1 MTRIAAQ
8 AHTVSVMSAS
18 FPSAQGA
25 SEPSEPHRSPR
36 FPPMLALES
45 IRDAFYV
52 CDADWRIVFFN
63 ACAERHF
70 GRTRAEVLGLT
81 IWEIFPSAA
90 DSAFSAPFRAAMIA
104 RRPARVEAASVRG
117 DGRWVEVEAT
127 PCGDGMSLQVRD
139 IDERKRIEQRLVE
152 RESRLAEADRRKD
165 EFLAMLSHE
174 MRNPLAPLT
183 NVLRLLERSD
193 ALGPAE
199 RGWVAVAERQ
209 RAQLARLV
217 DDLLEVSRIGRGK
230 IVLRPEPMSIPASVR
245 GAVESIGPVVAGR
258 GQRLQVAMPEAMAD
272 IVADPARVT
281 QILENLLQNASK
293 YTPHGGSIRIEAVDL
308 PGEVEVR
315 VSDDGIGIDPAHLE
329 TLFEPFVQLDHG
341 LARSDGGLGIGL
353 ALVRRLA
360 QLHGGSA
367 SAHSEGLARGAC
379 FTVRLPRAAAT
390 PG

>member
-1 MTRIAAQ
+1 
-8 AHTVSVMSAS
+8 
-18 FPSAQGA
+18 
-25 SEPSEPHRSPR
+25 
-36 FPPMLALES
+36 MLALES

-63 ACAERHF
+63 TCAERHF
-70 GRTRAEVLGLT
+70 GRARADVLGRT
-81 IWEIFPSAA
+81 VWEVFPLAA
-90 DSAFSAPFRAAMIA
+90 ASPFAAPFRAAMTE

-117 DGRWVEVEAT
+117 DGRWVEVEAN

-139 IDERKRIEQRLVE
+139 IDARKRIEQRLRE

-183 NVLRLLERSD
+183 NVLRLLGRSPV
-193 ALGPAE
+193 LGAAE
-199 RGWVAVAERQ
+199 RDWVAIAERQ

-230 IVLRPEPMSIPASVR
+230 IVLRPEPMSIPESVR
-245 GAVESIGPVVAGR
+245 GAVESIGPIVAER
-258 GQRLQVAMPEAMAD
+258 DQRLQVTVPRDMAD
-272 IVADPARVT
+272 LVADPARVT
-281 QILENLLQNASK
+281 QMLENLLQNASK
-293 YTPHGGSIRIEAVDL
+293 YTPQGGALRIEVLDRPA
-308 PGEVEVR
+308 EVEIR
-315 VSDDGIGIDPAHLE
+315 VSDDGIGIDPAQLQ

-360 QLHGGSA
+360 QLHGGGA
-367 SAHSEGLARGAC
+367 SAHSEGLGRGAC
-379 FTVRLPRAAAT
+379 FTVRLPRGSVAD
-390 PG
+390 G